1 MRSAFRLICVR
12 THETHYKSIKIIPY
26 YQFVV
31 DPAKRVVLRIIKTHT
46 KAKRETVRNE
56 ANQRRLG
63 VVLVAFTLSIPG

>member
-12 THETHYKSIKIIPY
+12 THETHYKSIKIIP